1 MPFRFLRAPTL
12 RHVILWLL
20 ASLIVV
26 FLAGLLLLS
35 RLNLSYSQ
43 DALSELRREQIR
55 EVVSAGLARIDARQ
69 KALVSYTVT
78 LANIGE
84 SFYRLSA
91 NRAASD
97 TASLRTDI
105 EKALQAHLA
114 DLQGVSAAGLWFE
127 PGVLGEGGRSYMP
140 YYTVAPD
147 NREPVR
153 QNTEALYVDYHE
165 APWYAHTLGDGP
177 ELNDARTGQVY
188 WSPVYFDLSTERAV
202 LALASPM
209 FDQNGRLL
217 GMATTEWNASS
228 IIDLVSQVTVTPNSF
243 AFLNDQNNRNLSS
256 LSQGEDSRQEQALID
271 AILAR
276 HLGDSLAD
284 RSGNGPSSLA
294 DQSLDVAG
302 IRYELYYAGTAGGM
316 VYGAGVPEAEVMA
329 VLRPMEQINRQIL
342 LATVAALL
350 LISGFLVYRIVV
362 LIRELQASYTDE
374 LTGLPNR
381 ARLLRDLK
389 ARQGAA
395 LLLLN
400 LDRFNQINSLFGT
413 LCGDHV
419 LIAIATRFSELKRY
433 RSVRSIYRLPGD
445 EFAVLME
452 FSSEQEVQ
460 TMADAMRDLVS
471 EQRVQWKNQPLALD
485 ASVGMAIR
493 ETPQAGAPADQLVSQ
508 AKTAVLLA
516 REQGQ
521 YKRLHDPD
529 SGIEESY
536 EHNLFWANRLKEA
549 ISQNCLVPWFQPI
562 HDNQRGGITK
572 YECLVRISEPNGD
585 IVSAGRFVDIA
596 YKLRLNRAITALMVE
611 QCFQI
616 FRERDEE
623 FSINLSYGDIADPT
637 TVDRILTVLKAS
649 GMGHRVIFEIL
660 ESDGIENYDEIHS
673 FIDQVRPYGC
683 RIAIDDFGTGYSNFS
698 HILSME
704 VDFIKIDGS
713 LIRHIHEDETA
724 LLVTRGIVQFARSLN
739 IRTVAEFVH
748 NEQVQARV
756 EELGIDFSQGEF
768 FGMARPEL

>member
-1 MPFRFLRAPTL
+1 
-12 RHVILWLL
+12 
-20 ASLIVV
+20 
-26 FLAGLLLLS
+26 
-35 RLNLSYSQ
+35 
-43 DALSELRREQIR
+43 
-55 EVVSAGLARIDARQ
+55 
-69 KALVSYTVT
+69 
-78 LANIGE
+78 
-84 SFYRLSA
+84 
-91 NRAASD
+91 
-97 TASLRTDI
+97 
-105 EKALQAHLA
+105 
-114 DLQGVSAAGLWFE
+114 
-127 PGVLGEGGRSYMP
+127 
-140 YYTVAPD
+140 
-147 NREPVR
+147 
-153 QNTEALYVDYHE
+153 
-165 APWYAHTLGDGP
+165 
-177 ELNDARTGQVY
+177 
-188 WSPVYFDLSTERAV
+188 
-202 LALASPM
+202 
-209 FDQNGRLL
+209 
-217 GMATTEWNASS
+217 
-228 IIDLVSQVTVTPNSF
+228 
-243 AFLNDQNNRNLSS
+243 
-256 LSQGEDSRQEQALID
+256 
-271 AILAR
+271 
-276 HLGDSLAD
+276 
-284 RSGNGPSSLA
+284 
-294 DQSLDVAG
+294 
-302 IRYELYYAGTAGGM
+302 
-316 VYGAGVPEAEVMA
+316 
-329 VLRPMEQINRQIL
+329 
-342 LATVAALL
+342 
-350 LISGFLVYRIVV
+350 
-362 LIRELQASYTDE
+362 
-374 LTGLPNR
+374 
-381 ARLLRDLK
+381 
-389 ARQGAA
+389 
-395 LLLLN
+395 
-400 LDRFNQINSLFGT
+400 
-413 LCGDHV
+413 
-419 LIAIATRFSELKRY
+419 
-433 RSVRSIYRLPGD
+433 
-445 EFAVLME
+445 
-452 FSSEQEVQ
+452 
-460 TMADAMRDLVS
+460 MADAMRDLVS

-562 HDNQRGGITK
+562 HDNRRGGITK

-739 IRTVAEFVH
+739 IQTVAEFVH

>member
-35 RLNLSYSQ
+35 HLNLSYSR
-43 DALSELRREQIR
+43 DALSELRRQQIR

-69 KALVSYTVT
+69 KALASYTVT

-91 NRAASD
+91 SRPASD
-97 TASLRTDI
+97 DATLRADI
-105 EKALQAHLA
+105 ENALQEHLE
-114 DLQGVSAAGLWFE
+114 DFEGVSAAGLWFE
-127 PGVLGEGGRSYMP
+127 PGVLGEANRSYMP
-140 YYTVAPD
+140 YYTLSPD
-147 NREPVR
+147 NPKPVR
-153 QNTEALYVDYHE
+153 QNTEGRYTDYHE
-165 APWYAHTLGDGP
+165 APWYAHTLGDGSG
-177 ELNDARTGQVY
+177 LNGARTGHVY

-209 FDQNGRLL
+209 FDRNGRLL
-217 GMATTEWNASS
+217 GVATTEWNADS

-276 HLGDSLAD
+276 NLGDSLTDPFSDGA
-284 RSGNGPSSLA
+284 SSLA
-294 DQSLDVAG
+294 VQSLDVSG
-302 IRYELYYAGTAGGM
+302 IGYELYYAGTAGGM
-316 VYGAGVPEAEVMA
+316 VYGAGVPEAEIMA
-329 VLRPMEQINRQIL
+329 VLRPMEKTNQQIL
-342 LATVAALL
+342 LATVSALL

-389 ARQGAA
+389 TRQGAA

-419 LIAIATRFSELKRY
+419 LTSIATRFAALKRY
-433 RSVRSIYRLPGD
+433 KSVRSIYRLPGD
-445 EFAVLME
+445 EFAVLLE
-452 FSSEQEVQ
+452 ASSQQEVQ
-460 TMADAMRDLVS
+460 TMADVMRNLVA
-471 EQRVQWKNQPLALD
+471 EQRVQWKKQPLTLD

-493 ETPQAGAPADQLVSQ
+493 EKPQAGAPADQLVSQ
-508 AKTAVLLA
+508 AKTAVLRA

-521 YKRLHDPD
+521 YKFLHDPD

-549 ISQNCLVPWFQPI
+549 IAGNCLVPWFQPI
-562 HDNQRGGITK
+562 HDNRLGGITK
-572 YECLVRISEPNGD
+572 YECLVRISEPDGD

-596 YKLRLNRAITALMVE
+596 YKLRLNRTITALMVE
-611 QCFQI
+611 QCFRI
-616 FRERDEE
+616 FRDRDEE
-623 FSINLSYGDIADPT
+623 FSINLSYGDIADPAT
-637 TVDRILTVLKAS
+637 MDRILTVLKAS

-739 IRTVAEFVH
+739 IQTVAEFVH